1 MNETQQPA
9 VAGPVEPTVRPLRIV
24 GALNAWRTR
33 RAQRK
38 LAGLKAK
45 LAAVRELVNLCRE
58 EVPGT
63 LVLNMQNI
71 PQEIAEVEEL
81 LRQLAA

>member
-1 MNETQQPA
+1 M
-9 VAGPVEPTVRPLRIV
+9 
-24 GALNAWRTR
+24 R
-33 RAQRK
+33 RAQRR

-45 LAAVRELVNLCRE
+45 LSAVRELVKLCRE
-58 EVPGT
+58 YVPGA
-63 LVLNMQNI
+63 LVLDMRDI